1 MIKWYHIFLVDKEK
15 DCPDGKLRF
24 RVKWGKNIVAFSLGY
39 RVDLS
44 KWSKETQR
52 CKNNTTHGKKK
63 IPASVIN
70 REINRYEAITE
81 NIFSKY
87 EQSGITPGK
96 EMFRSDFLEQVRGIK
111 KSGNDTE
118 KNFWQIFDE
127 FVKDSGFKNDWTKAT
142 FEKFHALKEHLRNH
156 KENISFKDFDEDGL
170 NKFIAYLRDEAGMRN
185 TTIDKQLGFTK
196 WFLRWATSKGYN
208 NIRDYEMFRP
218 KLKKAEKKVIFLDWD
233 ELMTVYNFEFAEN
246 KGYLSRVRDVFCF
259 CCFTSLRY
267 SDVANLKWS
276 DVGIDYIQVT
286 TIKTNDTV
294 KIELNDYSKRIIE
307 KYKDYDFPNNAVL
320 PVISNQKM
328 NCYLKELG
336 KVCGLD
342 TPITITYYKGHN
354 RIDEVHPKYEL
365 LGTHA
370 GRRTFICNAL
380 MLGISPEIVMKWTGH
395 SDYKTMKP
403 YIDVADSAK
412 KEAMDLF
419 NKKIVP
425 SIQNRD

>member
-1 MIKWYHIFLVDKEK
+1 M
-15 DCPDGKLRF
+15 
-24 RVKWGKNIVAFSLGY
+24 
-39 RVDLS
+39 
-44 KWSKETQR
+44 
-52 CKNNTTHGKKK
+52 
-63 IPASVIN
+63 
-70 REINRYEAITE
+70 
-81 NIFSKY
+81 
-87 EQSGITPGK
+87 
-96 EMFRSDFLEQVRGIK
+96 
-111 KSGNDTE
+111 
-118 KNFWQIFDE
+118 
-127 FVKDSGFKNDWTKAT
+127 AT
-142 FEKFHALKEHLRNH
+142 F
-156 KENISFKDFDEDGL
+156 
-170 NKFIAYLRDEAGMRN
+170 
-185 TTIDKQLGFTK
+185 
-196 WFLRWATSKGYN
+196 KGYN
-208 NIRDYEMFRP
+208 NIRDYERFRP

-233 ELMTVYNFEFAEN
+233 ELMTVYKFEFAAN
-246 KGYLSRVRDVFCF
+246 KEYLSRVRDVFCF

-276 DVGIDYIQVT
+276 DVGVDYIQVT

-294 KIELNDYSKRIIE
+294 KIELNDYSKKIIE
-307 KYKDYDFPNNAVL
+307 KYRNYDLPNNAVL

-328 NCYLKELG
+328 NCYLKEMG

-419 NKKIVP
+419 NKK
-425 SIQNRD
+425 

>member
-1 MIKWYHIFLVDKEK
+1 MIKWYHIFIVDKEK
-15 DCPDGKLRF
+15 DRPDGKLRF

-63 IPASVIN
+63 IPATVIN

-142 FEKFHALKEHLRNH
+142 FEKFHALKEHLRNY

-328 NCYLKELG
+328 NCYLKEMG

-419 NKKIVP
+419 NKK
-425 SIQNRD
+425 